1 MIQNMDNGEAMSVLN
16 TEISRL
22 LPTTQSVSAD
32 AYSYNMLYVTK
43 NGTNDAYAPAYPYKN
58 DLDEIFD
65 FNMSS
70 CDKEEMGDNI
80 YFQTTVYILYISIFV
95 FALFGNGVVCYI
107 VYRSPRMKT
116 VHTYILCKYGMKL

>member
-1 MIQNMDNGEAMSVLN
+1 MDNGEAMSALN

-22 LPTTQSVSAD
+22 LPTTQSASA
-32 AYSYNMLYVTK
+32 AALSYNMLYVTK
-43 NGTNDAYAPAYPYKN
+43 NGTNDAYAPAYPYKDN
-58 DLDEIFD
+58 LEEHLDPSN
-65 FNMSS
+65 FNFSS
-70 CDKEEMGDNI
+70 CDKEEMGESI

-116 VHTYILCKYGMKL
+116 VHIYPVQIWNEIVN